1 MVISFVLASLG
12 SGGAERVVSLLANKM
27 SEHGHQIEII
37 CLKFNDVYYQL
48 DSRVKVTFAMQHTK
62 NRFSEI
68 FWLRNYIKKQE
79 PDVVIPFTEGVY
91 CFTILALL
99 GTGIPIIASERLDP
113 AVMSLP
119 RKILKRLLLP
129 YADWLVVQTESIK
142 AYFPKRIQKKTSVIY
157 NPVNDEVFENPRMD
171 SRVQSS
177 KRKRADSY
185 DHSGHD
191 FCHNSSKQTSLTDL
205 IAPKIQSSKQNRII
219 SVARL
224 YPQKNQKMMIEAF
237 ARIADEFPD
246 WQLVIFGEGPL
257 RAELESLVSSF
268 KLEGRVLLPGR
279 TEHVIEELRKSKI
292 FCLSSDY
299 EGMSNS
305 MIEAICVGLPIITT
319 KVSGTEE
326 LITNGENG
334 YVVDKGD
341 SEGLCSKMRELIKD
355 KEKRTLFG
363 EKSIPLAYKFRLDVI
378 VGEWENL
385 MARCKEY
392 KSS

>member
-1 MVISFVLASLG
+1 MKIIYLLASLG
-12 SGGAERVVSLLANKM
+12 SGGAERVVSLLANRM
-27 SEHGHQIEII
+27 CEDGHDIQIV
-37 CLKFNDVYYQL
+37 CLKYNDVYYTL
-48 DSRVKVTFAMQHTK
+48 HDKIKVVAATEHAS
-62 NRFSEI
+62 NRIMEL
-68 FWLRNYIKKQE
+68 FWLRKYIQREK

-99 GTGIPIIASERLDP
+99 GTRIPIIASERLDP
-113 AVMSLP
+113 AAMSLP

-157 NPVNDEVFENPRMD
+157 NPVNDEAFENPRMD

-205 IAPKIQSSKQNRII
+205 VAPKIQSSKQNRII

-237 ARIADEFPD
+237 ARIANEFPD

-257 RAELESLVSSF
+257 RSSLELLVKSLQ
-268 KLEGRVLLPGR
+268 LDGRVLLPGR

-305 MIEAICVGLPIITT
+305 MIEAICVGLPIVST
-319 KVSGTEE
+319 KVSGTKELVEE
-326 LITNGENG
+326 KGTGLLVDLNDVDSMAIALKKLIGDDTLREEMSNNGKNAA
-334 YVVDKGD
+334 
-341 SEGLCSKMRELIKD
+341 ELFKLETIIANWYQ
-355 KEKRTLFG
+355 L
-363 EKSIPLAYKFRLDVI
+363 LDQLKNH
-378 VGEWENL
+378 E
-385 MARCKEY
+385 
-392 KSS
+392 S

>member
-1 MVISFVLASLG
+1 MKIIYLLASLG
-12 SGGAERVVSLLANKM
+12 SGGAERVVSLLANRM
-27 SEHGHQIEII
+27 CEDGHDIQIV
-37 CLKFNDVYYQL
+37 CLKYNDVYYAL
-48 DSRVKVTFAMQHTK
+48 HDKIKVVAATVHAS
-62 NRFSEI
+62 NRIMEL
-68 FWLRNYIKKQE
+68 FWLRKYIQKEK

-99 GTGIPIIASERLDP
+99 GTRIPIIASERLDP
-113 AVMSLP
+113 AAMSLP
-119 RKILKRLLLP
+119 RKFLKRLLLP

-157 NPVNDEVFENPRMD
+157 NPVNEEAIENHRMD

-191 FCHNSSKQTSLTDL
+191 FCHNSSNQTSLTDL
-205 IAPKIQSSKQNRII
+205 VAPKIQSSKQNRII

-257 RAELESLVSSF
+257 RSSLELLVKSLQ
-268 KLEGRVLLPGR
+268 LDGRVLLPGR

-305 MIEAICVGLPIITT
+305 MIEAICVGLPIVST
-319 KVSGTEE
+319 KVSGTKELVEE
-326 LITNGENG
+326 KGTGLLVELNDVDSMAIALKKLIGDDSLRKEMCVNGKNVAKLFKLETIIANW
-334 YVVDKGD
+334 YQ
-341 SEGLCSKMRELIKD
+341 LIGQLNNH
-355 KEKRTLFG
+355 E
-363 EKSIPLAYKFRLDVI
+363 S
-378 VGEWENL
+378 
-385 MARCKEY
+385 
-392 KSS
+392 

>member
-1 MVISFVLASLG
+1 MRIVFLLASLG
-12 SGGAERVVSLLANKM
+12 SGGAERVVSLLANRM
-27 SEHGHQIEII
+27 CEDGHDIQIV
-37 CLKFNDVYYQL
+37 CLKYNDVYYTL
-48 DSRVKVTFAMQHTK
+48 HDKIKVVAASEHAS
-62 NRFSEI
+62 NRIMEL
-68 FWLRNYIKKQE
+68 FWLRKYIQKEK

-113 AVMSLP
+113 AAMSLP

-326 LITNGENG
+326 LIANGENG
-334 YVVDKGD
+334 FVVEVGD
-341 SEGLCSKMRELIKD
+341 LEGLTVSIHSLIKNEALRISMGYVSLNESYMFSLNEI
-355 KEKRTLFG
+355 KELW
-363 EKSIPLAYKFRLDVI
+363 YRLIIRI
-378 VGEWENL
+378 VS
-385 MARCKEY
+385 K
-392 KSS
+392 

>member
-1 MVISFVLASLG
+1 MRIIFLLASLG

-27 SEHGHQIEII
+27 CENGHDVQII
-37 CLKFNDVYYQL
+37 CLKFNDVYYQI
-48 DSRVKVTFAMQHTK
+48 DKKVKIVKAKEHTQ
-62 NRFSEI
+62 NRLTEL
-68 FWLRNYIKKQE
+68 FWLRHYLLKEK

-91 CFTILALL
+91 CFTILSLL
-99 GTGIPIIASERLDP
+99 GTKIPIIASERLDP
-113 AVMSLP
+113 AAMSLP
-119 RKILKRLLLP
+119 RKMLKRLLLP

-142 AYFPKRIQKKTSVIY
+142 AYFPKSIQKKTSVIY

-177 KRKRADSY
+177 NAA
-185 DHSGHD
+185 
-191 FCHNSSKQTSLTDL
+191 SSV
-205 IAPKIQSSKQNRII
+205 QSSKQNRII

-237 ARIADEFPD
+237 AKIADEFPD

-257 RAELESLVSSF
+257 RAELESLVFSF

-305 MIEAICVGLPIITT
+305 MIEAICVGLPVIST

-326 LITNGENG
+326 LIHDGYNGVLVNIG
-334 YVVDKGD
+334 DVDEMSHAFRQLIDDVDLRERISNKCYSVASLFAID
-341 SEGLCSKMRELIKD
+341 VIFNQWRELIEIIK
-355 KEKRTLFG
+355 
-363 EKSIPLAYKFRLDVI
+363 
-378 VGEWENL
+378 
-385 MARCKEY
+385 
-392 KSS
+392 

>member
-1 MVISFVLASLG
+1 MKIIYLLASLG
-12 SGGAERVVSLLANKM
+12 SGGAERVVSLLANRM
-27 SEHGHQIEII
+27 CEDGHNIQIV
-37 CLKFNDVYYQL
+37 CLKYNDVYYTL
-48 DSRVKVTFAMQHTK
+48 HDRIKVVAATEHAS
-62 NRFSEI
+62 NRIMEL
-68 FWLRNYIKKQE
+68 FWLRKYIQKEK

-113 AVMSLP
+113 AAMSLP

-157 NPVNDEVFENPRMD
+157 NPVNDEAFENPRMD

-205 IAPKIQSSKQNRII
+205 VAPKIQSSKQNRII

-237 ARIADEFPD
+237 ARIANEFPD

-257 RAELESLVSSF
+257 RSSVELLVKSLQ
-268 KLEGRVLLPGR
+268 LDGRVLLPGR
-279 TEHVIEELRKSKI
+279 TEHVIEELSKSKI

-305 MIEAICVGLPIITT
+305 MIEAICVGLPIVST
-319 KVSGTEE
+319 KVSGTKELVEE
-326 LITNGENG
+326 EGTGLLVDLNDVDSMAIALKKLIGDDTLREEMCVNG
-334 YVVDKGD
+334 K
-341 SEGLCSKMRELIKD
+341 KAAELFELETIIANWYQLIDQLKNH
-355 KEKRTLFG
+355 E
-363 EKSIPLAYKFRLDVI
+363 S
-378 VGEWENL
+378 
-385 MARCKEY
+385 
-392 KSS
+392 